1 MAGNDV
7 ISLLSAGFTFL
18 DICVILMAGIIAALL
33 MRRWNQLTAAA
44 LIAYTLDV
52 VFRFILEF
60 MSAGDMPLNFAL
72 DLAFARMDEYGLAAT
87 VRPFLYFGVIA
98 FLFGLRKRYSR

>member
-18 DICVILMAGIIAALL
+18 DICVLLMAGIVAALL

-44 LIAYTLDV
+44 LISYTLDV
-52 VFRFILEF
+52 ILRFTLEL
-60 MSAGDMPLNFAL
+60 MSAGDMPMNFAL
-72 DLAFARMDEYGLAAT
+72 DLAFARMNEYGLAAT